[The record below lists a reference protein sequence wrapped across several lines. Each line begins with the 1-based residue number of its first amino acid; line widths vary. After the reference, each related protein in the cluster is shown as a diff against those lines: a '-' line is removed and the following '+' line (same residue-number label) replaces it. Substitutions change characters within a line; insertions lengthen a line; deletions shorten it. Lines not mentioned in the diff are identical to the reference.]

1 MAGALAG
8 LKVVELSTM
17 IAGPLCGQFLADH
30 GAEVIK
36 VESPAG
42 DPARDAPPELGG
54 VGAYFAGMNRNK
66 SVLAL
71 DLKQESGRDVLW
83 RLLADAD
90 VFVENLLP
98 GTLAR
103 WGLDY
108 PALAARLPRLIHCSV
123 TGFGADG
130 PLGGRPGYDAVLQAY
145 CGLMSI
151 NGQPENGSTR
161 MGVAIVD
168 ITTGMNAGMGV
179 LLALAARER
188 TGRGQYVDVTL
199 YDSALALLHPFASNW
214 FGSGVTQGPVGN
226 GHPTLVPYDK
236 FKTRDGEIFIGVA
249 VPGQFRRLMQLLG
262 RPELGTDP
270 RFAASPARIENRAAL
285 CAVLEPLVAE
295 QDTLDFS
302 ERLMAAGVPAAPVHT
317 VPQALNAPH
326 TAHRGMR
333 VEMPNGYRGV
343 GVPVKLSDTPGEART
358 PPRPFAGDSEAI
370 LARHGYSAAEIATLR
385 AQNVLPSERAPG

>member
-1 MAGALAG
+1 MAGALTG

-30 GAEVIK
+30 GATVIK

-42 DPARDAPPELGG
+42 DPARDAPPQLGG
-54 VGAYFAGMNRNK
+54 VGAYYAGMNRNK

-71 DLKQESGRDVLW
+71 DLKQQAGRDVLW

-98 GTLAR
+98 GTLTR

-108 PALAARLPRLIHCSV
+108 AALSARLPRLVHCSV
-123 TGFGADG
+123 TGFGTDG
-130 PLGGRPGYDAVLQAY
+130 PLGGRPGYDAVVQAY
-145 CGLMSI
+145 CGLMSV
-151 NGQPENGSTR
+151 NGQPGTGTTR

-168 ITTGMNAGMGV
+168 IATGMNAGMGV

-188 TGRGQYVDVTL
+188 SGRGQYVDVTL

-214 FGSGVTQGPVGN
+214 FGSGETAGPVGN

-236 FKTRDGEIFIGVA
+236 FKTRDGEMFIGVA

-270 RFAASPARIENRAAL
+270 RFATGPGRVANRAAL
-285 CAVLEPLVAE
+285 YAILEPLVAE
-295 QDTLDFS
+295 HDTFEFS

-317 VPQALNAPH
+317 VPQALSAPH
-326 TAHRGMR
+326 TLHRGMR
-333 VEMPNGYRGV
+333 VEMSNGYRGV
-343 GVPVKLSDTPGEART
+343 GLPVKLSDTPGEALT
-358 PPRPFAGDSEAI
+358 PPRHFSADSDAI
-370 LARHGYSAAEIATLR
+370 LAGHGYSADEIATLR
-385 AQNVLPSERAPG
+385 VQNVLPSERAPG

>member
-1 MAGALAG
+1 MAGALEG

-30 GAEVIK
+30 GATVIK
-36 VESPAG
+36 VEAPAG
-42 DPARDAPPELGG
+42 DPARDAAPMLGG

-66 SVLAL
+66 SVIAL
-71 DLKQESGRDVLW
+71 DLKQEAGRAVLW

-90 VFVENLLP
+90 VFVDNLLP

-108 PALAARLPRLIHCSV
+108 PALTARLPRLIHCSV
-123 TGFGADG
+123 TGFGSDG

-151 NGQPENGSTR
+151 NGQPGSGTTR

-168 ITTGMNAGMGV
+168 IAAGMNAGMGV

-188 TGRGQYVDVTL
+188 TGRGQSVDVTL

-214 FGSGVTQGPVGN
+214 FGSGVTAGPIGN
-226 GHPTLVPYDK
+226 GHPSLVPYDK

-249 VPGQFRRLMQLLG
+249 VPGQFRRLMQVLG
-262 RPELGTDP
+262 HPELGTDR
-270 RFAASPARIENRAAL
+270 RFATGPDRVANRADL
-285 CAVLEPLVAE
+285 CAILEPLVAA
-295 QDTLDFS
+295 QDTLAFS
-302 ERLMAAGVPAAPVHT
+302 EQLMEAGVPAAPVHT
-317 VPQALNAPH
+317 VPQALNAAH

-333 VEMPNGYRGV
+333 VEMPNGYQGV
-343 GVPVKLSDTPGEART
+343 GIPVKLSETPGEART
-358 PPRPFAGDSEAI
+358 PPQPFASDTEAI
-370 LARHGYSAAEIATLR
+370 LARHGYSADEIATLR
-385 AQNVLPSERAPG
+385 AQNVLPSERTPG

>member
-1 MAGALAG
+1 MAGALEG
-8 LKVVELSTM
+8 VKVVELSTM

-42 DPARDAPPELGG
+42 DPARDAAPELAG
-54 VGAYFAGMNRNK
+54 VGAYFAGTNRNK

-71 DLKQESGRDVLW
+71 DLKQQSGCDVLW
-83 RLLADAD
+83 RLLGDAD

-108 PALAARLPRLIHCSV
+108 PALSARLPRLIHCSV

-130 PLGGRPGYDAVLQAY
+130 PLGGRPGYDAVLQAS
-145 CGLMSI
+145 CGLMCS
-151 NGQPENGSTR
+151 NGQPGTGPTR

-168 ITTGMNAGMGV
+168 IATGMNAGMGV

-214 FGSGVTQGPVGN
+214 FGSGATAGPIGN

-249 VPGQFRRLMQLLG
+249 VPGQFRRLMQVLE

-270 RFAASPARIENRAAL
+270 RFATSPGRVANRAAL
-285 CAVLEPLVAE
+285 CEILEPLVAE
-295 QDTLDFS
+295 QATLAFS

-333 VEMPNGYRGV
+333 VEMPNGYCGV
-343 GVPVKLSDTPGEART
+343 GIPVKLSDTPGEART
-358 PPRPFAGDSEAI
+358 PPRPFAGDSDAI
-370 LARHGYSAAEIATLR
+370 LARYGYSADEIAALR
-385 AQNVLPSERAPG
+385 AQDVLPSERAPG

>member
-1 MAGALAG
+1 MAGALEG
-8 LKVVELSTM
+8 VKVVELSTM

-42 DPARDAPPELGG
+42 DPARDAAPELAG
-54 VGAYFAGMNRNK
+54 VGAYFAGTNRNK

-71 DLKQESGRDVLW
+71 DLKQQSGCDVLW
-83 RLLADAD
+83 RLLGDAD

-108 PALAARLPRLIHCSV
+108 PALSARLPRLIHCSV

-151 NGQPENGSTR
+151 NGQPGTGTTR

-168 ITTGMNAGMGV
+168 IATGMNAGMGV

-214 FGSGVTQGPVGN
+214 FGSGATAGPIGN

-249 VPGQFRRLMQLLG
+249 VPGQFRRLMQVLE

-270 RFAASPARIENRAAL
+270 RFATSPGRVANRAAL
-285 CAVLEPLVAE
+285 CEILEPLVAE
-295 QDTLDFS
+295 QATLAFS

-343 GVPVKLSDTPGEART
+343 GIPVKLSDTPGQART
-358 PPRPFAGDSEAI
+358 PPRPFAGDSDAI
-370 LARHGYSAAEIATLR
+370 LARYGYSADEIAALR
-385 AQNVLPSERAPG
+385 AQDVLPSERAPG

>member
-1 MAGALAG
+1 MAGSLQG
-8 LKVVELSTM
+8 LKVVEMSTM
-17 IAGPLCGQFLADH
+17 IAGPLCGQFLADQ

-42 DPARDAPPELGG
+42 DPARDAPPQLGG

-71 DLKQESGRDVLW
+71 DLKQQAGRAVLW

-90 VFVENLLP
+90 VFIENLLP

-108 PALAARLPRLIHCSV
+108 PALSARLPRLIHCSV
-123 TGFGADG
+123 TGFGTDG

-151 NGQPENGSTR
+151 NGQPGTGTTR

-188 TGRGQYVDVTL
+188 TGRGQCVDVTL

-214 FGSGVTQGPVGN
+214 FGSGQTPGPVGN

-236 FKTRDGEIFIGVA
+236 FQTCDGEIFIGVA

-262 RPELGTDP
+262 RPELGTDE
-270 RFAASPARIENRAAL
+270 RFATSPARIANRAAL
-285 CAVLEPLVAE
+285 CAIIEPLIA
-295 QDTLDFS
+295 QQPTLEFS

-317 VPQALNAPH
+317 VPQALSAPH

-333 VEMPNGYRGV
+333 IEMPDGYQGV
-343 GVPVKLSDTPGEART
+343 GIPVKLTDTPGAART
-358 PPRPFAGDSEAI
+358 APRPFGADTDGI
-370 LARHGYSAAEIATLR
+370 LARHGYSDAEIAAMR
-385 AQNVLPSERAPG
+385 ASGVLPAERQPG